1 MTIVILVSIILAIV
15 ILTGIVMF
23 SLARKRAKEG
33 KSVKTSYHA
42 LCNFGK
48 FVVPLSVVIMIVFF
62 VLQIPFY
69 AGLPLLAL
77 GLLYLAVGYANRE
90 KWY

>member
-1 MTIVILVSIILAIV
+1 MTVMILVSIILALV
-15 ILTGIVMF
+15 ILTGIVMS

-42 LCNFGK
+42 LYNFGK
-48 FVVPLSVVIMIVFF
+48 VVVPLSIVIMIVFF

-77 GLLYLAVGYANRE
+77 GLLYLAIGWANRE
-90 KWY
+90 KWH

>member
-1 MTIVILVSIILAIV
+1 
-15 ILTGIVMF
+15 MF
-23 SLARKRAKEG
+23 SLARKREKEG

-42 LCNFGK
+42 LYNFGK
-48 FVVPLSVVIMIVFF
+48 FIVSFSVVIMVVFF
-62 VLQIPFY
+62 GLQIPFY

-77 GLLYLAVGYANRE
+77 GLLYLAVGWANRE

>member
-23 SLARKRAKEG
+23 SLARKRAEEG

-42 LCNFGK
+42 LYNFGK

-77 GLLYLAVGYANRE
+77 GLLYLAIGWANRA
-90 KWY
+90 KWH

>member
-1 MTIVILVSIILAIV
+1 M
-15 ILTGIVMF
+15 
-23 SLARKRAKEG
+23 REG
-33 KSVKTSYHA
+33 NQVKTNYRT
-42 LCNFGK
+42 LYNFGK
-48 FVVPLSVVIMIVFF
+48 YIVPFGILITIVFF

-77 GLLYLAVGYANRE
+77 GLLYLTVGWANRE